1 MLRRLTCAL
10 QLRNY
15 LLSASEEN
23 ERQLSELEE
32 TLDNNRYFVQMMFG
46 VADHATTIAAS
57 TAGYCPASTSSL
69 SEVVWSAC
77 SRNFCSDLVP
87 PL

>member
-1 MLRRLTCAL
+1 
-10 QLRNY
+10 
-15 LLSASEEN
+15 
-23 ERQLSELEE
+23 
-32 TLDNNRYFVQMMFG
+32 MMFG

-77 SRNFCSDLVP
+77 SRNFCSDLVTPLRPEPTGLAP
-87 PL
+87 PTRAPSAPFDLRF